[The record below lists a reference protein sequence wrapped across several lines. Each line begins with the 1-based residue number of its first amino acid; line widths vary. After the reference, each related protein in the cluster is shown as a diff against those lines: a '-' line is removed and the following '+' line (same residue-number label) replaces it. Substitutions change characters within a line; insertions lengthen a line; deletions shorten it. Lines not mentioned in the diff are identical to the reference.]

1 MKHPEIKSLFKYY
14 PIGKNQLNA
23 LAQGK
28 LWYSKP
34 ARFNDPFD
42 TRFYVDGRAYTYE
55 NELDT
60 NKLSEAFGSDMSDA
74 IATKSVSLRSELEQF
89 KREIEELGILSLAT
103 SNKNLLMWSHYAD
116 EHYGMCME
124 FVRKEGSKLADDIE
138 TRPIHY
144 TDNHPTLAPKALLDF
159 DKKMSSKRRILY
171 AKSKHWE
178 YEEEWR
184 HILEVGDQ
192 LYPWPAPLKAV
203 YFGCKVEMQ
212 DINLVKKVINN
223 SDVKYYKADLNKST
237 FGINFNA
244 V

>member
-28 LWYSKP
+28 LWYAKP
-34 ARFNDPFD
+34 ASFNDPFD
-42 TRFYVDGRAYTYE
+42 TRFYIDGRVYTYE
-55 NELDT
+55 QELDA
-60 NKLSEAFGSDMSDA
+60 NKLKEVFGNDMSDA
-74 IATKSVSLRSELEQF
+74 IVTKKVSLKSKLETF
-89 KREIEELGILSLAT
+89 KKEIEELGILSLAS
-103 SNKNLLMWSHYAD
+103 SNKNLLMWSHYGD
-116 EHYGMCME
+116 EHYGMCLE
-124 FVRKEGSKLADDIE
+124 FVRESGNKLANDIE

-144 TDNHPTLAPKALLDF
+144 TDNHPTLTPKALLDS

-178 YEEEWR
+178 YEDEWR
-184 HILEVGDQ
+184 HIVEAGNQ

-212 DINLVKKVINN
+212 DINLVQKIINN
-223 SDVKYYKADLNKST
+223 KKVKYYKADLNKST
-237 FGINFNA
+237 FGLKFNA
-244 V
+244 I